1 MRAEYAKYKLNKKQ
15 KVGLIL
21 LVFYFLALLLPSV
34 FHGEFWTMLST
45 WGMVGM
51 TILYVVVFSIW
62 KDEDGNDMCSME
74 ECFSKGVA
82 WGPIL
87 LFMVTI
93 PLATAMESEEVG
105 IMATVVQPA
114 HQFSPT

>member
-1 MRAEYAKYKLNKKQ
+1 
-15 KVGLIL
+15 
-21 LVFYFLALLLPSV
+21 
-34 FHGEFWTMLST
+34 
-45 WGMVGM
+45 MVGM

-93 PLATAMESEEVG
+93 PLAAAKDRKKLVFRLLSVACTPISSRR
-105 IMATVVQPA
+105 VVV
-114 HQFSPT
+114 SVV